1 MEIIELFC
9 PTSPFAAPSGC
20 LIKCAVLRPEFGGEI
35 GGGQILMILTCAAGV
50 RPCKN
55 MTNVNAK
62 PSLISQTAMTQAKS
76 WVLWTNWN
84 DFQLKL
90 WCQRPGILSVQRGGG
105 WTLSNFMLFNS
116 ADAWPVPLLV
126 ARHRHSL
133 SSRKVLC
140 GTPEEFIDGGAEV
153 SLRKRKWVGRSIVS
167 RWMEELLRW
176 CLAPITILAGIRW
189 IRVLLSR

>member
-1 MEIIELFC
+1 
-9 PTSPFAAPSGC
+9 
-20 LIKCAVLRPEFGGEI
+20 
-35 GGGQILMILTCAAGV
+35 
-50 RPCKN
+50 

-133 SSRKVLC
+133 SSRKFLC

-167 RWMEELLRW
+167 QWIHY
-176 CLAPITILAGIRW
+176 CLSVDGGVAEVVFSTHHHSGGNQVDPRAC
-189 IRVLLSR
+189 LSLFKFFGKHRKPQTACLSSRREVGVSGQSCS